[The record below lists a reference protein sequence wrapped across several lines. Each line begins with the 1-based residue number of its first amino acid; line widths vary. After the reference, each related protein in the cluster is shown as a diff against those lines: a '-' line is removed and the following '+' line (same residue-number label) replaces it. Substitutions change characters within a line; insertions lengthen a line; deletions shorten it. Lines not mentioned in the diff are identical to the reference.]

1 MGHLTLRGVRLA
13 IGERTLLDAIDLD
26 VRPGE
31 LVAIVGPNGVGK
43 TTLLRAT
50 AAFVP
55 PAAGQ
60 ILIDGAELSTRSRS
74 ERARAVTLIGG
85 NVEAPHGMSVREV
98 VVTGRFAHR
107 AWWDWMVGDSDLFAA
122 DAALERVALGP
133 LRDRP
138 FDTLSSGERQRA
150 WLALALAQDARVML
164 LDEPTSHLDAR
175 YAVEIL
181 TLLLD
186 LARDGRA
193 VVTVLHDLNEAAAI
207 ADRIAVLGQG
217 TLLAYDKPATA
228 LDPAILERAFGIAF
242 DRVSLDGGTR
252 VLARGPRSPRYPTD
266 LPQAPSAGH

>member
-13 IGERTLLDAIDLD
+13 IGERTLLEGIDFD
-26 VRPGE
+26 VQPGE

-50 AAFVP
+50 AGFIA

-60 ILIDGAELSTRSRS
+60 ILIDGAELRTRGRAQ
-74 ERARAVTLIGG
+74 RARTVTLIGG
-85 NVEAPHGMSVREV
+85 DVETPHGMTVREV

-107 AWWDWMVGDSDLFAA
+107 AWWDWMVGDADLFAA
-122 DAALERVALGP
+122 DAALERVALRP

-150 WLALALAQDARVML
+150 WIALALAQDARVVL
-164 LDEPTSHLDAR
+164 FDEPTNHLDAR

-181 TLLLD
+181 ALLLD

-193 VVTVLHDLNEAAAI
+193 VVAVLHDLNEAAAI

-217 TLLAYDKPATA
+217 TLLAYDRPETA
-228 LDPAILERAFGIAF
+228 LDPAVLERAFGIAF
-242 DRVSLDGGTR
+242 DRIDIAGGTR
-252 VLARGPRSPRYPTD
+252 VLARGPGATLGTQRTIRK
-266 LPQAPSAGH
+266 

>member
-13 IGERTLLDAIDLD
+13 LGERTLLDGIDLD

-43 TTLLRAT
+43 TTLLRAS
-50 AAFVP
+50 AGFIA
-55 PAAGQ
+55 PAAGE
-60 ILIDGAELSTRSRS
+60 IRIDGTALQTRDRA

-85 NVEAPHGMSVREV
+85 DIETPHGMTVREV

-107 AWWDWMVGDSDLFAA
+107 AWWDWMVGDADLFAA
-122 DAALERVALGP
+122 DAALERVALGQ

-150 WLALALAQDARVML
+150 WLALALAQDARVLL

-181 TLLLD
+181 ALLHG

-193 VVTVLHDLNEAAAI
+193 VVAVLHDLNEAAAI
-207 ADRIAVLGQG
+207 ADRIAVLGEG
-217 TLLAYDKPATA
+217 TLLACDEPAKA
-228 LDPAILERAFGIAF
+228 LDPAVLERAFGIAF
-242 DRVSLDGGTR
+242 DRVALAGGTR
-252 VLARGPRSPRYPTD
+252 VLARGPRATPTIP
-266 LPQAPSAGH
+266 LA